1 MAGTGGLGLCF
12 GLLRDRQEQCCRK
25 NTAAARLRLEHLYI
39 DRSRRRNCDCPCNL
53 SAGIYCQFV
62 VINDGGSIVIVLS
75 ARFAAVL
82 PGSVTV
88 PEMLMVVGVVTGLV
102 LRTNDAVEDPRP
114 IDTETGAPSKLWQWE
129 YDLEKEDA
137 KIVIPLILLLL
148 GLTFTPHHAEVLW
161 AGAVAYYLLY
171 FFLMP
176 VSWL

>member
-1 MAGTGGLGLCF
+1 M
-12 GLLRDRQEQCCRK
+12 R
-25 NTAAARLRLEHLYI
+25 
-39 DRSRRRNCDCPCNL
+39 
-53 SAGIYCQFV
+53 
-62 VINDGGSIVIVLS
+62 
-75 ARFAAVL
+75 VL
-82 PGSVTV
+82 PTV
-88 PEMLMVVGVVTGLV
+88 RVAADIVDQDDIDIHEAEPLLAVFE
-102 LRTNDAVEDPRP
+102 RTNDAVEDPRP

-129 YDLEKEDA
+129 YDFEKEDA